1 MSILLAQ
8 TDTTVGFL
16 STDAK
21 SLEELKSR
29 PPAKQFLKVYPS
41 LKEFKND
48 GNRVPQKYKNLV
60 RRASKTT
67 FIIKDRA
74 SRIVKDPI
82 HLRLVKKF
90 SWLYSTSA
98 NKSGSRFDKEFCL
111 AKSDII
117 IEDTRGFKE
126 DTPSS
131 LYRLNSAKS
140 RRLR

>member
-41 LKEFKND
+41 FKEFKND
-48 GNRVPQKYKNLV
+48 GNRVPQKYKNFV

-67 FIIKDRA
+67 FIIKERA
-74 SRIVKDPI
+74 SRIVKDPL
-82 HLRLVKKF
+82 HLRVIKKF

-111 AKSDII
+111 TKSDII
-117 IEDTRGFKE
+117 IEDARGFQE
-126 DTPSS
+126 VTPSS
-131 LYRLNSAKS
+131 LYKINSAKS

>member
-21 SLEELKSR
+21 RLEEAKLR
-29 PPAKQFLKVYPS
+29 PSSKQFLKVYPS
-41 LKEFKND
+41 FKEFKND
-48 GNRVPQKYKNLV
+48 GGRIPPKYKKFV
-60 RRASKTT
+60 RRAKKTT
-67 FIIKDRA
+67 FIVKNRA

-82 HLRLVKKF
+82 HLQLLANY

-98 NKSGSRFDKEFCL
+98 NKSGCGFDKEYCL
-111 AKSDII
+111 EKSDII
-117 IEDTRGFKE
+117 IEDARGFKE
-126 DTPSS
+126 DSPSA
-131 LYRLNSAKS
+131 LFKINNVRC

>member
-16 STDAK
+16 SNDAK

-29 PPAKQFLKVYPS
+29 PPEKQFLKVYPS
-41 LKEFKND
+41 FKEFKKD

-60 RRASKTT
+60 RRAAKTT
-67 FIIKDRA
+67 FIIKGRA

-82 HLRLVKKF
+82 HLKLLKKY

-98 NKSGSRFDKEFCL
+98 NKSGHRFDKEFCL
-111 AKSDII
+111 TKSDII

-131 LYRLNSAKS
+131 LYKLNNVRS